1 MAARRLGNKFAT
13 SFFMST
19 KKGLDIHAKV
29 AQLRAIGGPFVGVAI
44 VILAI
49 LDAICNPLAAVFE
62 IEACVSVY
70 SAQEGTIDSQAT
82 VWTFA

>member
-1 MAARRLGNKFAT
+1 MAVRRLGNKFAT
-13 SFFMST
+13 SFFMNA

-44 VILAI
+44 RTLAI

-70 SAQEGTIDSQAT
+70 SAQECTIDHPAA
-82 VWTFA
+82 VRTFA